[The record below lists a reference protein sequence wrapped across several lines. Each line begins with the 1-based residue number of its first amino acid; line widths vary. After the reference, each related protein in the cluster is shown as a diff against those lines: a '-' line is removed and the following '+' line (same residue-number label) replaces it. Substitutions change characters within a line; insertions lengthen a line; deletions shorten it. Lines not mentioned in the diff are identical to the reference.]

1 MQKKKTLYRCENSE
15 IYKYDIVIV
24 ITWKVN
30 SMYDYEV
37 ILKMKYICKTVCMYC
52 VNNVD
57 TVWARSYRSRYGP
70 RFSDKWAWD
79 KCLWYTRCS
88 VTVFLRE
95 LGGEGGTEFI
105 DPVTPLKKYLG
116 VSGLCPPP
124 WGNWPISCTRTRALG
139 ETCDSSSTTRCHCER
154 TETHARTGLYT
165 YLPTCI
171 HVYVLV
177 LTHTGETSLTMY
189 S

>member
-1 MQKKKTLYRCENSE
+1 
-15 IYKYDIVIV
+15 
-24 ITWKVN
+24 
-30 SMYDYEV
+30 
-37 ILKMKYICKTVCMYC
+37 MKYICKATVCMYR

-95 LGGEGGTEFI
+95 LWWGGGHRVHWPWHAPKEV
-105 DPVTPLKKYLG
+105 PRSQWAL
-116 VSGLCPPP
+116 SPP

-165 YLPTCI
+165 YLPICI
-171 HVYVLV
+171 VHVYVFV
-177 LTHTGETSLTMY
+177 LTYTGETSLTVC